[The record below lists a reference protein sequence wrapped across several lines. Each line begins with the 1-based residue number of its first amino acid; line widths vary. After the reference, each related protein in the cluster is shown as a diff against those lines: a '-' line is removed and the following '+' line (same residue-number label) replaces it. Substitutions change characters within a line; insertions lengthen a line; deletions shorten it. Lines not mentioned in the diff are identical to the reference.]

1 MSGTDAEADA
11 AARAASTVA
20 PPDIPAS
27 EIAAPDPLTIE
38 TAASTASEIAAPETA
53 HGPLP
58 TMRDVAARAGVSR
71 QTVSLVMRDEPGPSA
86 TSRERVLAAAR
97 ELQYRPNASAR
108 LLRQRRSGLIGV
120 LYAASNI
127 FELRVVERLLERA
140 ADEGYDV
147 ALGPVTARRSTEVVV
162 AQLLEQRIE
171 ALACYNPDPSSPALA
186 SAIDM
191 MPVVWLGERRADDR
205 VDVVRTDDDEGL
217 RLLVQHLTG
226 LGHRRITY
234 AGGRGGTVGPDRAD
248 AYRRAMAA
256 AGLGDEID
264 VLGVGFGEDDG
275 SRAAEMIM
283 ARDRMPSAVI
293 GCSDHCGAGLIG
305 TLTRAGVRVPE
316 DVSIAG
322 YDDSDLAALPYID
335 MTSVRQD
342 VDLTVEAT
350 LAAVLRRLRE
360 PDLNGADHATLATLT
375 VRSSTGA
382 APAS

>member
-1 MSGTDAEADA
+1 M
-11 AARAASTVA
+11 
-20 PPDIPAS
+20 
-27 EIAAPDPLTIE
+27 
-38 TAASTASEIAAPETA
+38 
-53 HGPLP
+53 P
-58 TMRDVAARAGVSR
+58 TMRDVAVRAGVSR
-71 QTVSLVMRDEPGPSA
+71 QTVSLVMRGEPGPSA
-86 TSRERVLAAAR
+86 ASRERVLAAAR

-120 LYAASNI
+120 LYSASNI

-140 ADEGYDV
+140 AEEGFDV
-147 ALGPVTARRSTEVVV
+147 ALGPVTARRSTEIVVT
-162 AQLLEQRIE
+162 QLLEQRIE
-171 ALACYNPDPSSPALA
+171 ALACYNPDPSSPALG

-217 RLLVQHLTG
+217 RLLVEHLTG
-226 LGHRRITY
+226 LGHRRIAY

-264 VLGVGFGEDDG
+264 VLGGGFGEDDG

-283 ARDRMPSAVI
+283 ARDRMPTAVI

-350 LAAVLRRLRE
+350 LAAILERLRE
-360 PDLNGADHATLATLT
+360 PGRNGADHPTEATLT
-375 VRSSTGA
+375 VRSSTGPA
-382 APAS
+382 AAS